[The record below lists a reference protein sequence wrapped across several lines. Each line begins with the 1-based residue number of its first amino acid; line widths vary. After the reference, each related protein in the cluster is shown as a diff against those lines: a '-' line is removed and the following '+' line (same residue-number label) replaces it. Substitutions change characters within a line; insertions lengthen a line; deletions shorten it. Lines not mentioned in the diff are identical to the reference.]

1 MSASSKMLRFPTG
14 RYVVELSFNSFLLLV
29 CSRMLSSQK
38 KFNNCSL
45 ANCYFFLNKSFKWW
59 KIKLDWIFIF
69 SEWAI
74 HTLELKAQSVD
85 FKWNSRNIIHHF
97 VYVFTFKKY
106 FQIYHQNISQQHQN
120 ARKKGSGAMSYDI
133 VNYLLLI
140 QILQIPFLKREVFKI
155 CSQNQTPLVWF
166 LWC

>member
-106 FQIYHQNISQQHQN
+106 FQIYHQKYISAAPKCQKE
-120 ARKKGSGAMSYDI
+120 RVRSYE
-133 VNYLLLI
+133 LWHCQLLI
-140 QILQIPFLKREVFKI
+140 TYTNSTDTILKKRSF
-155 CSQNQTPLVWF
+155 
-166 LWC
+166 